1 MDATKTRFYK
11 DRAKY
16 YKKCLKEGRITK
28 EQEIEFNRK
37 NVKYLVENFSE
48 YSYPKEKYGFFDKL
62 KALDEKSGELLDR
75 INYDYVKVFF
85 IILTVL
91 YVFYK
96 VADIYYNHKL
106 VTRVCVERIVVF
118 CTTPNSFFH
127 REDTF
132 YNKAKRNMPYD
143 VKKYYYKIEDVFISS
158 HEYIR
163 NEFEEISKNI
173 KNLYAKEDDIEK
185 EDSKDVKRE

>member
-1 MDATKTRFYK
+1 MDATKTKFYK

-16 YKKCLKEGRITK
+16 YKKCLKDGRITK

-48 YSYPKEKYGFFDKL
+48 YSYPKERSGFFDKL
-62 KALDEKSGELLDR
+62 KALDEKGGELLDR

-85 IILTVL
+85 IVLTVL

-96 VADIYYNHKL
+96 VADLYYNHKPASM
-106 VTRVCVERIVVF
+106 VCVDRVVVF
-118 CTTPNSFFH
+118 CMFPSSFYE
-127 REDTF
+127 RTDTF
-132 YNKAKRNMPYD
+132 YNKAKRNIPYD

-158 HEYIR
+158 YEYIR
-163 NEFEEISKNI
+163 NEFEDISKNI
-173 KNLYAKEDDIEK
+173 KNLYAKEDDIE
-185 EDSKDVKRE
+185 EDSKKVKRE